1 MKIDSSKHELV
12 GDEVKIDLTNKNTRA
27 FDAGLPDSIV
37 IHYTAGSSASGSA
50 AWLKRPEVKA
60 SAHLVIGRDG
70 SVFQI
75 VPFNIQSWHAGVSA
89 YGGRSGYNKYSIG
102 IELDNA
108 GWLTKTGN
116 VFRASFGRTYSA
128 DEVLKAKHEHERQ
141 ERYWHTYTEA
151 QLDRCRDICELLI
164 DQYGIKEIVGHD
176 EIAPGR
182 KQDPGPAFPMNH
194 FRNNLLELANVQVME
209 TRQDTE
215 VPHLGIPGK
224 VVASSLNI
232 RAQGSGDAVK
242 IAQPLKNGQKVKIQE
257 EKDGWYKVT
266 TEIEGWVSKAF
277 IQREDND

>member
-1 MKIDSSKHELV
+1 MKIDPAKHELTGENTV
-12 GDEVKIDLTNKNTRA
+12 IDLTNKNKIE
-27 FDAGLPDSIV
+27 FPSGLPDSIV

-89 YGGRSGYNKYSIG
+89 YGGRSGYNRYSIG

-108 GWLTKTGN
+108 GFLTKTGN
-116 VFRASFGRTYSA
+116 VFRATFGRTYSA
-128 DEVLKAKHEHERQ
+128 DEVLKAKHRHEGK

-151 QLDRCRDICELLI
+151 QINTCREICELLI
-164 DQYGIKEIVGHD
+164 DHYGVKEIVGHD
-176 EIAPGR
+176 EISPGR
-182 KQDPGPAFPMNH
+182 KQDPGPAFPMNE
-194 FRNNLLELANVQVME
+194 FRNDLLQLANAQVIE

-215 VPHLGIPGK
+215 EPHLGLPGK

-232 RAQGSGDAVK
+232 RSHGTGDAPK
-242 IAQPLKNGQKVKIQE
+242 IAQPLLNGQKVIIQE
-257 EKDGWYKVT
+257 EKDGWYKVST
-266 TEIEGWVSKAF
+266 TIEGWVSKAF
-277 IQREDND
+277 IQREDNG